1 MCAHNSEIKNFETEK
16 SDLLLMQDNLTAGTQ
31 KTNETNENSKVSI
44 QLK

>member
-1 MCAHNSEIKNFETEK
+1 MCAHNSEITKFETKK
-16 SDLLLMQDNLTAGTQ
+16 SDLSLVQDNLTAGTQ